1 MSFVDIYQNIPS
13 RKEINYTAI
22 SQTNPLQNPTDN
34 SISWG
39 NHSNSSQHNLETNSP
54 IASNSS
60 YNSNNGYGLVNAGL
74 AVSKAAG
81 VSPYTDAP
89 NLGGNS
95 NNWGAD
101 LIKAP
106 TAWNN
111 GYTGQGTIVAVLD
124 TGVDYNHQDLK
135 NNIWSNAKEITG
147 NGIDDDGNG
156 YVDDVQGWNF
166 VDNNNNILDNNDHGT
181 HVAGTI
187 AAENNG
193 IGVTGIAYNSKIMP
207 VKVLDANGSGSYSNI
222 AKGIYYAVD
231 NGANVINLSLGG
243 NSSNDTL
250 KSAIEY
256 ASSKNVI
263 VVMAAGNNGDPV
275 PSYPARYAY
284 NSGIA
289 VGAVDKNNNLADFSN
304 RSGPQEITY
313 VTAPGVNVYSTIPNN
328 QYASYNGTSMAAP
341 HIAGVVA
348 LMLSANHNLTESQV
362 LQIIRSTSANSTNPP
377 EPTTP
382 SQPGP
387 KMPSLFPPLDSF
399 FPLQL
404 INIISQLP
412 FKLQSPT
419 RTSTPFPPI
428 VVSKSENQL
437 ELHFGNIATV
447 TVQQFN
453 YYGQS
458 LAQPVTQFT
467 LNFYDNTPPNSNSE
481 DSFDKQYY
489 NLSSAPSTVTIGF
502 YCFL

>member
-1 MSFVDIYQNIPS
+1 MSLDIYQNIS
-13 RKEINYTAI
+13 SQQEINYTGI
-22 SQTNPLQNPTDN
+22 SQTNPLENPTDN

-39 NHSNSSQHNLETNSP
+39 NHSNSSQHNLEANSP
-54 IASNSS
+54 IASNTS

-89 NLGGNS
+89 NLGGN
-95 NNWGAD
+95 NWGAD

-111 GYTGQGTIVAVLD
+111 GYTGQGIIVAVLD

-135 NNIWSNAKEITG
+135 NNIWSNAKEIAG

-166 VDNNNNILDNNDHGT
+166 DSSNNNILDNNGHGT
-181 HVAGTI
+181 HVSGTI
-187 AAENNG
+187 AAENNS

-207 VKVLDANGSGSYSNI
+207 VKVLDANGSGSYSSI
-222 AKGIYYAVD
+222 TKGIYYAVD

-243 NSSNDTL
+243 NSSKDTL

-256 ASSKNVI
+256 ASNKGVM
-263 VVMAAGNNGDPV
+263 VVMAAGNNSDAL

-304 RSGPQEITY
+304 RSGSQEITY
-313 VTAPGVNVYSTIPNN
+313 VTAPGVDVYSTIPND
-328 QYASYNGTSMAAP
+328 QYANYNGTSMAAP

-348 LMLSANHNLTESQV
+348 LMLSANPNLTDIQV
-362 LQIIRSTSANSTNPP
+362 RQIIISTSANSTNPP
-377 EPTTP
+377 DPTTP
-382 SQPGP
+382 TQPGL
-387 KMPSLFPPLDSF
+387 KMPSFFPPLDSF

-404 INIISQLP
+404 INIVSKLP
-412 FKLQSPT
+412 LVLQSQSP
-419 RTSTPFPPI
+419 SSIPLASVI
-428 VVSKSENQL
+428 VSISSENQL
-437 ELHFGNIATV
+437 KLCFDNLETSPTRQSSYSNEKLTNPFLIQLTLH
-447 TVQQFN
+447 
-453 YYGQS
+453 YYDS
-458 LAQPVTQFT
+458 PASNNLK
-467 LNFYDNTPPNSNSE
+467 NSIEN
-481 DSFDKQYY
+481 Q
-489 NLSSAPSTVTIGF
+489 
-502 YCFL
+502 

>member
-1 MSFVDIYQNIPS
+1 MSVDIPHNSLSQQ
-13 RKEINYTAI
+13 EIKYTAT
-22 SQTNPLQNPTDN
+22 SLTNTFQNPTDN
-34 SISWG
+34 ITSWG
-39 NHSNSSQHNLETNSP
+39 SYSSSAQYQPERNASIANNSN
-54 IASNSS
+54 

-81 VSPYTDAP
+81 VSPYADAP
-89 NLGGNS
+89 NLGD

-111 GYTGQGTIVAVLD
+111 GYTGQETIVAVLD

-135 NNIWSNAKEITG
+135 NNIWSNTKELAG

-156 YVDDVQGWNF
+156 YIDDVHGWNF
-166 VDNNNNILDNNDHGT
+166 VDNNKNVLDNNGHGT
-181 HVAGTI
+181 HVSGII

-207 VKVLDANGSGSYSNI
+207 VKVLDANGSGSYTNI

-263 VVMAAGNNGDPV
+263 VVMAAGNNGDSL

-304 RSGPQEITY
+304 RSGSQEITY
-313 VTAPGVNVYSTIPNN
+313 VTAPGVDVYSTIPND
-328 QYASYNGTSMAAP
+328 QYATYNGTSMAAP

-348 LMLSANHNLTESQV
+348 LMLSANHNLTESQI
-362 LQIIRSTSANSTNPP
+362 LQIITSTSANSTNPTQ
-377 EPTTP
+377 PTTP
-382 SQPGP
+382 TQPGL

-399 FPLQL
+399 FPLDI
-404 INIISQLP
+404 INLVSKLP
-412 FKLQSPT
+412 FSLQSQEPT
-419 RTSTPFPPI
+419 AIPLPPV
-428 VVSKSENQL
+428 VVSMSENQL
-437 ELHFGNIATV
+437 ILSFSNLEI
-447 TVQQFN
+447 
-453 YYGQS
+453 S
-458 LAQPVTQFT
+458 PAQPSDYAQQKPVNPFLIQLT
-467 LNFYDNTPPNSNSE
+467 LHYYDSPASNSSE
-481 DSFDKQYY
+481 HSLDHQNY
-489 NLSSAPSTVTIGF
+489 
-502 YCFL
+502 

>member
-1 MSFVDIYQNIPS
+1 MSLDIYQNIS
-13 RKEINYTAI
+13 SQQEINYTAI
-22 SQTNPLQNPTDN
+22 SQTNPLENPTDN

-39 NHSNSSQHNLETNSP
+39 NHSNSSQHNLEANSP
-54 IASNSS
+54 IASNTS

-89 NLGGNS
+89 NLGGN
-95 NNWGAD
+95 NWGAD

-111 GYTGQGTIVAVLD
+111 GYTGQGIIVAVLD

-135 NNIWSNAKEITG
+135 NNIWSNAKEIAG

-166 VDNNNNILDNNDHGT
+166 DSSNNNILDNNGHGT
-181 HVAGTI
+181 HVSGTI
-187 AAENNG
+187 AAENNS

-207 VKVLDANGSGSYSNI
+207 VKVLDANGSGSYSSI
-222 AKGIYYAVD
+222 TKGIYYAVD

-243 NSSNDTL
+243 NSSKDTL

-256 ASSKNVI
+256 ASNKGVM
-263 VVMAAGNNGDPV
+263 VVMAAGNNSDAL

-304 RSGPQEITY
+304 RSGSQEITY
-313 VTAPGVNVYSTIPNN
+313 VTAPGVDVYSTIPND
-328 QYASYNGTSMAAP
+328 QYANYNGTSMAAP

-348 LMLSANHNLTESQV
+348 LMLSANPNLTDIQV
-362 LQIIRSTSANSTNPP
+362 RQIIISTSANSTNPP
-377 EPTTP
+377 DPTTP
-382 SQPGP
+382 TQPGL
-387 KMPSLFPPLDSF
+387 KMPSFFPPLDSF

-404 INIISQLP
+404 INIVSKLP
-412 FKLQSPT
+412 LVLQSQSP
-419 RTSTPFPPI
+419 SSIPLASVI
-428 VVSKSENQL
+428 VSISSENQL
-437 ELHFGNIATV
+437 KLCFDNLETSPTRQSSYSNEKLTNPFLIQLTLH
-447 TVQQFN
+447 
-453 YYGQS
+453 YYDS
-458 LAQPVTQFT
+458 PASNNLK
-467 LNFYDNTPPNSNSE
+467 NSIENQ
-481 DSFDKQYY
+481 D
-489 NLSSAPSTVTIGF
+489 
-502 YCFL
+502 

>member
-1 MSFVDIYQNIPS
+1 MSLDIYQNIS
-13 RKEINYTAI
+13 SQQEINYTGI
-22 SQTNPLQNPTDN
+22 SQTNPLENPTDN

-39 NHSNSSQHNLETNSP
+39 NHSNSSQHNLEANSP
-54 IASNSS
+54 IASNTS

-89 NLGGNS
+89 NLGGN
-95 NNWGAD
+95 NWGAD

-111 GYTGQGTIVAVLD
+111 GYTGQGIIVAVLD

-135 NNIWSNAKEITG
+135 NNIWSNAKEIAG

-166 VDNNNNILDNNDHGT
+166 DSSNNNILDNNGHGT
-181 HVAGTI
+181 HVSGTI
-187 AAENNG
+187 AAENNS

-207 VKVLDANGSGSYSNI
+207 VKVLDANGSGSYSSI
-222 AKGIYYAVD
+222 TKGIYYAVD

-243 NSSNDTL
+243 NSSKDTL

-256 ASSKNVI
+256 ASNKGVM
-263 VVMAAGNNGDPV
+263 VVMAAGNNSDAL

-304 RSGPQEITY
+304 RSGSQEITY
-313 VTAPGVNVYSTIPNN
+313 VTAPGVDVYSTIPND
-328 QYASYNGTSMAAP
+328 QYANYNGTSMAAP

-348 LMLSANHNLTESQV
+348 LMLSANPNLTDIQV
-362 LQIIRSTSANSTNPP
+362 RQIIISTSANSTNPP
-377 EPTTP
+377 DPTTP
-382 SQPGP
+382 TQPGL
-387 KMPSLFPPLDSF
+387 KMPSFFPPLDSF

-404 INIISQLP
+404 INIVSKLP
-412 FKLQSPT
+412 LVLQSQSP
-419 RTSTPFPPI
+419 SSIPLASVI
-428 VVSKSENQL
+428 VSISSENQL
-437 ELHFGNIATV
+437 KLCFDNLETSPTRQSSYSNEKLTNPFLIQLTLH
-447 TVQQFN
+447 
-453 YYGQS
+453 YYDS
-458 LAQPVTQFT
+458 PASNNLK
-467 LNFYDNTPPNSNSE
+467 NSIENQ
-481 DSFDKQYY
+481 D
-489 NLSSAPSTVTIGF
+489 
-502 YCFL
+502 